1 MDLPFMK
8 EKPVESVLMGKGY
21 IPVDKIK
28 QLAQKGFS
36 EQDMIDVLRKDGFS
50 PDEID
55 KGLTEALKEGV
66 SGIEP
71 PSEQTA
77 LPTMEELQP
86 KKEALVVPE
95 QPLPEQYYAT
105 QQYPTEEYV
114 EYLVKE
120 RTSELDQKLGE
131 FAIRYNELEK
141 RLIDMSERLNAMA
154 SEKSSGE
161 QLIISKIDSMKDA
174 LVDMES
180 KVSAFEKAFK
190 DTLPA
195 LIESVRALSN
205 LAQKARREEV

>member
-1 MDLPFMK
+1 MDFPFMQ

-21 IPVDKIK
+21 IPVDRIK

-36 EQDMIDVLRKDGFS
+36 EQDMIDVLRKEGFS

-66 SGIEP
+66 GGIVP
-71 PSEQTA
+71 PTEHSA

-86 KKEALVVPE
+86 KMAAPVVPE
-95 QPLPEQYYAT
+95 APLPEQYYAT

-120 RTSELDQKLGE
+120 RTSGLDQKLGE
-131 FAIRYNELEK
+131 FTIRYSELEK
-141 RLIDMSERLNAMA
+141 RLVEMSERLNAMA
-154 SEKSSGE
+154 SEKGSGE
-161 QLIISKIDSMKDA
+161 QLIISKIDSMKDS

-205 LAQKARREEV
+205 LAQKTRREEV